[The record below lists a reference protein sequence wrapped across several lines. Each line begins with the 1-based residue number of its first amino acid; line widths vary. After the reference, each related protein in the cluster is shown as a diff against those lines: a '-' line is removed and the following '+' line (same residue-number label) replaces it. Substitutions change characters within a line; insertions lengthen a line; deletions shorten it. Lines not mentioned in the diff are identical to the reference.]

1 MDDLT
6 QYEAPVHAPMR
17 VVVSFGDVDVGSI
30 LLPPGVNT
38 VTCHVTRHDD
48 APTVVH
54 FEWWE
59 E

>member
-1 MDDLT
+1 MLFRSQD
-6 QYEAPVHAPMR
+6 EVPVNAMMR

-48 APTVVH
+48 ARTVVN
-54 FEWWE
+54 FRWWE